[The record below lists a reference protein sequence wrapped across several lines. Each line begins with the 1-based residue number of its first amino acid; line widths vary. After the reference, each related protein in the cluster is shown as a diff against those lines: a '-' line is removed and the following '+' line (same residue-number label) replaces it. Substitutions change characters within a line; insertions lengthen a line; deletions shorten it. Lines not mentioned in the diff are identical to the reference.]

1 MKIGYLGP
9 EGTFSQLAA
18 KKYASGAD
26 VLVQYPSIA
35 ELAIAA
41 NNNHVDAAVLPIEN
55 SLEGGVNT
63 TLDFLAFDCDLIICA
78 EILLKIS
85 QSILSNSET
94 VTKIYSHPQP
104 IGQCGRYISQNYGSV
119 SIVFTASTAQAAQ
132 LAAKEEGAAAIGSDA
147 LADIYGLK
155 VVARGIEDVRTN
167 TTRFVFVLK
176 NSAPARG
183 ADKTSI
189 VFSVSD
195 KPGALYK
202 MLSIFDIFE
211 INMVKI
217 ESRPAKTALGAYVF
231 FVDINGSVEDERVCK
246 ALELIKYKSTF
257 FKNLGSYKEDK
268 NG

>member
-132 LAAKEEGAAAIGSDA
+132 LAAKEEVAAIGSDA

-155 VVARGIEDVRTN
+155 VVARGIEDVRTIPPGLWLSEN
-167 TTRFVFVLK
+167 A
-176 NSAPARG
+176 APARG

-195 KPGALYK
+195 KPGALLK
-202 MLSIFDIFE
+202 MLSILIFSKL
-211 INMVKI
+211 IWLKSNPD
-217 ESRPAKTALGAYVF
+217 RQNRTGAYVF
-231 FVDINGSVEDERVCK
+231 
-246 ALELIKYKSTF
+246 LST
-257 FKNLGSYKEDK
+257 
-268 NG
+268 